1 MMKKLLNPSARL
13 VGTLFAIAFVFLVA
27 SAFVINSNNEDVAGF
42 GFLPLLAGMTALFMG
57 LASFAM
63 RKLNLKYGPPE
74 D

>member
-13 VGTLFAIAFVFLVA
+13 VGTLFSIAFVFLVA
-27 SAFVINSNNEDVAGF
+27 SVFVINSNNEDVASF

>member
-1 MMKKLLNPSARL
+1 MMKYLLNPSARL
-13 VGTLFAIAFVFLVA
+13 VGTFFAVAAVLLVA
-27 SAFVINSNNEDVAGF
+27 SVLMVNAGSEDVASF
-42 GFLPLLAGMTALFMG
+42 GFLPLLFGMTALFMG